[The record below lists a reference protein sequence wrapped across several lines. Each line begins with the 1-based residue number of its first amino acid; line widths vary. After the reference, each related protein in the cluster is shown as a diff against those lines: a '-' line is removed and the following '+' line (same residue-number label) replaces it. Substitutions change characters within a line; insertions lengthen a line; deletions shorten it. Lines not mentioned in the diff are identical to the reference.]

1 MGHSHLGLFLNF
13 QKRTEMTDRIV
24 LSTVHKPIMPV
35 LKAFVTQSKAQDNIA
50 LTWAIVLLKASVTL
64 KSTRQ

>member
-1 MGHSHLGLFLNF
+1 
-13 QKRTEMTDRIV
+13 MTDRIV

>member
-1 MGHSHLGLFLNF
+1 
-13 QKRTEMTDRIV
+13 MTDRIV

-50 LTWAIVLLKASVTL
+50 LTWAIVLF
-64 KSTRQ
+64 KSFFNPQKHKTIALACEMGYSHLGLF